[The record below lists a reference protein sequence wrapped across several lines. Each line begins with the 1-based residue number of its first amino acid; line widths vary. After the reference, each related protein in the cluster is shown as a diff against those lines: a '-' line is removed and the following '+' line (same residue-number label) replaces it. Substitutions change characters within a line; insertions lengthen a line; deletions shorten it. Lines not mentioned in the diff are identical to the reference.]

1 MFFHGNA
8 EDVGIA
14 FEILLEIRN
23 CLKVIIQLLNMFANS
38 YCNLQ
43 VSILAMEYPGY
54 GLYCCEKDSERLMD
68 DALTVYDHMTQK
80 RGVS

>member
-1 MFFHGNA
+1 
-8 EDVGIA
+8 
-14 FEILLEIRN
+14 
-23 CLKVIIQLLNMFANS
+23 
-38 YCNLQ
+38 
-43 VSILAMEYPGY
+43 MEYPGY